1 MQSLSDLRLMAPYCF
16 SKILARYNFALL
28 LLLASGTTA
37 LPHWLPAGYMD
48 TCLSTRWPG
57 ISTSLLAS
65 MFVRAGRRVK
75 VCACLVSVSPQT
87 GSLSHR
93 SIPHPRGHAHL
104 AALISHDSKVP
115 DFLMKVSLEQTV
127 LSPVIALSTTCC
139 WLIAVAVFCSYLHS
153 DKCGWSQRGL
163 RWGALFFDT
172 HE

>member
-1 MQSLSDLRLMAPYCF
+1 MATYCF
-16 SKILARYNFALL
+16 SKSLAWYDFAPL

-65 MFVRAGRRVK
+65 MFVRAGRRVWRC
-75 VCACLVSVSPQT
+75 VLVLSVSHP

-115 DFLMKVSLEQTV
+115 DFLMKISLEQTHQSSLCPLRV
-127 LSPVIALSTTCC
+127 VGLLLLQC
-139 WLIAVAVFCSYLHS
+139 LFCSYLHS
-153 DKCGWSQRGL
+153 DKCGWSQTCL
-163 RWGALFFDT
+163 RWFHVEVPFFFLIHT
-172 HE
+172 SKLSIFI